1 MKAYLAIDFGSTYTK
16 LTAIDLDN
24 EVILATAK
32 DITTVEDDIM
42 IGFNKA
48 FNKLKIEINKKIN
61 FDEISFVNKT
71 ACSSAAG
78 GLKMVAI
85 GLVPEL
91 TAEAAKKA
99 ALGAGARVIKTY
111 AYELN
116 SRELEEIKNTALD
129 IILLAGGTDGGNKEC
144 IIHNAKMLA
153 EFKVKIPVV
162 VAGNKAATDEIENIL
177 KEAEIDCY
185 ITENVMPFINKLN
198 VEPSREEIRKVFMN
212 KIVEAKGM
220 KKAEEFIKGI
230 LMPTPAAVL
239 KASEIL
245 ATGTDEEEGLG
256 DLIVVDI
263 GGATT
268 DIHSIAKGEPT
279 KPSIMIKGL
288 EEPYAKRTVEGD
300 LGMRYSAIALL
311 EASGTRKIRNYLHDS
326 LKQIDV
332 KAQCQFRH
340 DNIKMVPQSEEE
352 IRFDEVLKASEI
364 LATGTDEEEGLGD
377 LIVVDIGGATTDI
390 HSIAKGEP
398 TKPSIMIKGLE
409 EPYAKRT
416 VEGDLGMRYSA
427 IALLE
432 ASGTRKI
439 RNYLHDSLKQ
449 IDVKAQ
455 CQFRHDNIKM
465 VPQSEEEIR
474 FDEAMAKAATELA
487 MTRHCGVLE
496 CVYTPMGTMF
506 NQSGK
511 DLTETPY
518 VIGTGG
524 VIIHSLN
531 PKDILKAGNFN
542 EEDPIHLK
550 PIAPKFL
557 VDKTYILSSMGL
569 LAQEYPNTAIR
580 IMKKYLVEA

>member
-61 FDEISFVNKT
+61 FDEISFVNKI

-352 IRFDEVLKASEI
+352 IRFDE
-364 LATGTDEEEGLGD
+364 
-377 LIVVDIGGATTDI
+377 
-390 HSIAKGEP
+390 
-398 TKPSIMIKGLE
+398 
-409 EPYAKRT
+409 
-416 VEGDLGMRYSA
+416 
-427 IALLE
+427 
-432 ASGTRKI
+432 
-439 RNYLHDSLKQ
+439 
-449 IDVKAQ
+449 
-455 CQFRHDNIKM
+455 
-465 VPQSEEEIR
+465 
-474 FDEAMAKAATELA
+474 AMAKAATELA

>member
-61 FDEISFVNKT
+61 FDEINFVNKT

-311 EASGTRKIRNYLHDS
+311 EASGTRKIRNYL
-326 LKQIDV
+326 Q
-332 KAQCQFRH
+332 
-340 DNIKMVPQSEEE
+340 
-352 IRFDEVLKASEI
+352 
-364 LATGTDEEEGLGD
+364 
-377 LIVVDIGGATTDI
+377 
-390 HSIAKGEP
+390 
-398 TKPSIMIKGLE
+398 
-409 EPYAKRT
+409 
-416 VEGDLGMRYSA
+416 
-427 IALLE
+427 
-432 ASGTRKI
+432 
-439 RNYLHDSLKQ
+439 DSLKQ

-542 EEDPIHLK
+542 EEDPIRLK

>member
-1 MKAYLAIDFGSTYTK
+1 MNAYLAIDFGSTYTK

-48 FNKLKIEINKKIN
+48 FEKLKVEINKKTNFDSIN
-61 FDEISFVNKT
+61 FVSKT

-116 SRELEEIKNTALD
+116 SRELEEIKNTPLD

-153 EFKVKIPVV
+153 EFKIDVPVV
-162 VAGNKAATDEIENIL
+162 VAGNKATSDEVEEIL
-177 KEAEIDCY
+177 KSAGIDCY

-220 KKAEEFIKGI
+220 KKAEEFIRGI

-268 DIHSIAKGEPT
+268 DVHSIAKGEPT
-279 KPSIMIKGL
+279 KPSVMIKGL

-311 EASGTRKIRNYLHDS
+311 EAAGTRKIRNYLHDS

-332 KAQCQFRH
+332 KAQCQYRH
-340 DNIKMVPQSEEE
+340 DNIKMVPQSDEE
-352 IRFDEVLKASEI
+352 IK
-364 LATGTDEEEGLGD
+364 
-377 LIVVDIGGATTDI
+377 
-390 HSIAKGEP
+390 
-398 TKPSIMIKGLE
+398 
-409 EPYAKRT
+409 
-416 VEGDLGMRYSA
+416 
-427 IALLE
+427 
-432 ASGTRKI
+432 
-439 RNYLHDSLKQ
+439 
-449 IDVKAQ
+449 
-455 CQFRHDNIKM
+455 
-465 VPQSEEEIR
+465 

-496 CVYTPMGTMF
+496 CIYTPMGTMF

-511 DLTETPY
+511 DLTEAPY

-531 PKDILKAGNFN
+531 PKEILKAGNFN
-542 EEDPIHLK
+542 EQDPIHLK
-550 PIAPKFL
+550 PMNPKFL
-557 VDKTYILSSMGL
+557 VDRTYILSAMGL
-569 LAQEYPNTAIR
+569 LAQDYPNIAIR

>member
-153 EFKVKIPVV
+153 EFKVKVPVV

-300 LGMRYSAIALL
+300 LGM
-311 EASGTRKIRNYLHDS
+311 K
-326 LKQIDV
+326 
-332 KAQCQFRH
+332 
-340 DNIKMVPQSEEE
+340 
-352 IRFDEVLKASEI
+352 
-364 LATGTDEEEGLGD
+364 
-377 LIVVDIGGATTDI
+377 
-390 HSIAKGEP
+390 
-398 TKPSIMIKGLE
+398 
-409 EPYAKRT
+409 
-416 VEGDLGMRYSA
+416 YSA